1 MNSNSTNR
9 SFGIVFFVFFFIV
22 SVYPILKGG
31 ELRTWSLVLSLIFLL
46 LGIVNSRFLTPL
58 NLVWMKFGELL
69 GKIVSPIV
77 LGFIFFLVITPIG
90 LFMKLIGKD
99 LLKTKLSKDKTYWIK
114 RSKNITSMKRQF

>member
-77 LGFIFFLVITPIG
+77 LGFIFFLVITPIC

>member
-46 LGIVNSRFLTPL
+46 LGIVNSKFLTPL

>member
-77 LGFIFFLVITPIG
+77 LGLIFFLVITPIG

>member
-1 MNSNSTNR
+1 MYSNSTNR